1 MAKVVNLYKEPYTV
15 YIGRG
20 SKWGNPYRI
29 GKDGD
34 RTDVICKYRA
44 NLKKRVLSG
53 EITTEELLSLD
64 GERLG
69 CFCKP
74 KSCHGDIIVEMIEL
88 AKAGKLMR
96 YLTDEWD

>member
-34 RTDVICKYRA
+34 RSDVISKYRA
-44 NLKKRVLSG
+44 LLYR
-53 EITTEELLSLD
+53 EIRDARITIDELLALK
-64 GERLG
+64 GETLG

-74 KSCHGDIIVEMIEL
+74 KPCHGDVIVETIDLIEMNQL
-88 AKAGKLMR
+88 KKIL
-96 YLTDEWD
+96 DHE

>member
-20 SKWGNPYRI
+20 SKWGNPYHI

-34 RTDVICKYRA
+34 RSDVISKYRA
-44 NLKKRVLSG
+44 LLYRKIRDG
-53 EITTEELLSLD
+53 RITIDELLALK
-64 GERLG
+64 GETLG